1 GENDPMPS
9 SSSSEETAN
18 APSVSSQGT
27 PSSSSTASRGA
38 GEQRRI
44 RRSRFPFTLQ
54 QRRDDTP
61 TALLARNRAQD
72 LSDPDNIL
80 SKATGDRNFEFGN
93 VPRAPPDE
101 PAREPGAEGDIALP
115 PRGIVCLLI
124 CHMFE

>member
-1 GENDPMPS
+1 DPMP

-27 PSSSSTASRGA
+27 PSSSSTATQGA
-38 GEQRRI
+38 SEQLRI
-44 RRSRFPFTLQ
+44 RRSRFPLTLSLS
-54 QRRDDTP
+54 RDDTP
-61 TALLARNRAQD
+61 TALLARNRALD

-101 PAREPGAEGDIALP
+101 PAREPGAEGDIPLP